1 MTNLVEVIS
10 FIKKCDINELNAIK
24 KAWEIQKSVAVND
37 IKSSLKICDVVS
49 INHRKI
55 ASHRRFS
62 VLKINGVNVKVK
74 EINGGTTIFTVAP
87 SLLVKI

>member
-1 MTNLVEVIS
+1 MTNLNEVLN
-10 FIKKCDINELNAIK
+10 FIKKCDLNELNTIK

-49 INHRKI
+49 INHKSI
-55 ASHRRFS
+55 ASNRRFS

-74 EINGGTTIFTVAP
+74 EIGGVNGIFTVAP
-87 SLLVKI
+87 SLLEKI